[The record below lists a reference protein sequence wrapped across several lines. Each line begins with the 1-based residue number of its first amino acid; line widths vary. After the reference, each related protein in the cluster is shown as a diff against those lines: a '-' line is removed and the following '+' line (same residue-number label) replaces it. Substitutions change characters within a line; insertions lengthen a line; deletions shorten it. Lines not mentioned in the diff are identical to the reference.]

1 MDILQIV
8 GIGLLTAILILVIRE
23 QKPMFAFLL
32 ATFFGIAI
40 FLALIGKIGG
50 VVSMIEEL
58 ADRSGI
64 QSVYLKTM
72 LKIIGIA
79 YIAEFGAQI
88 VRDAGLDSIASK
100 IEFAGK
106 MLILVMAV
114 PIISIII
121 ETVLGLLPAGGGA

>member
-8 GIGLLTAILILVIRE
+8 GIGLLTTVLILVIRE

-32 ATFFGIAI
+32 AAFFGVAV
-40 FLALIGKIGG
+40 FLALIGRIEG
-50 VVSMIEEL
+50 VVTVLEEL

-64 QSVYLKTM
+64 QTVYLKTM

-88 VRDAGLDSIASK
+88 VRDAGMESVASK

-114 PIISIII
+114 PIISVII
-121 ETVLGLLPAGGGA
+121 ETVLGLLPA

>member
-1 MDILQIV
+1 MDILQVV
-8 GIGLLTAILILVIRE
+8 GIGFLATVLILVIRE
-23 QKPMFAFLL
+23 QKPMFAYLL
-32 ATFFGIAI
+32 AAFVGVAI
-40 FLALIGKIGG
+40 FLALIGQIDGVIG
-50 VVSMIEEL
+50 VLEEL

-64 QSVYLKTM
+64 PSVYLKTM

-88 VRDAGLDSIASK
+88 VRDAGLESIASK

-114 PIISIII
+114 PIISVIV
-121 ETVLGLLPAGGGA
+121 ETVLNLLPA

>member
-1 MDILQIV
+1 MSILQIV
-8 GIGLLTAILILVIRE
+8 GIGFLATVLILVIRE
-23 QKPMFAFLL
+23 QKPMFAYLL
-32 ATFFGIAI
+32 SAFVGVAI
-40 FLALIGKIGG
+40 FLAFVGKIDN
-50 VVSMIEEL
+50 VITVLEDL

-64 QSVYLKTM
+64 PTVYLKTM

-88 VRDAGLDSIASK
+88 VRDAGLESIASK

-114 PIISIII
+114 PIISVIV
-121 ETVLGLLPAGGGA
+121 ETVLNLLPA

>member
-8 GIGLLTAILILVIRE
+8 GIGLLTTVLILVIRE

-32 ATFFGIAI
+32 AAFLGVAI
-40 FLALIGKIGG
+40 FLSLIGKIDN
-50 VVSMIEEL
+50 VVSVLEEL

-64 QSVYLKTM
+64 PAVYLKTM

-88 VRDAGLDSIASK
+88 VRDAGMESIASK

-106 MLILVMAV
+106 ILILVMAV
-114 PIISIII
+114 PIISVII
-121 ETVLGLLPAGGGA
+121 ETVLNLLPA

>member
-1 MDILQIV
+1 VKPVDILQIV
-8 GIGLLTAILILVIRE
+8 GIGFLATVLILVIRE

-32 ATFFGIAI
+32 AIFVGISI
-40 FLALIGKIGG
+40 FLALVGKIDD
-50 VVSMIEEL
+50 VITVLEEL
-58 ADRSGI
+58 AERSGI
-64 QSVYLKTM
+64 PTVYLKTM

-88 VRDAGLDSIASK
+88 VRDAGLESIASK

-114 PIISIII
+114 PIISVIV
-121 ETVLGLLPAGGGA
+121 ETVLNLLPA

>member
-1 MDILQIV
+1 VDMVQIV
-8 GIGLLTAILILVIRE
+8 GIAFLATVLILVIRE

-32 ATFFGIAI
+32 AAFTGVGI
-40 FLALIGKIGG
+40 FLALVGKIGM
-50 VVSMIEEL
+50 VVSVLEEL

-64 QSVYLKTM
+64 PSVYLKTM

-79 YIAEFGAQI
+79 YVAEFGAQI
-88 VRDAGLDSIASK
+88 VRDAGLESIASK

-114 PIISIII
+114 PIISVIV
-121 ETVLGLLPAGGGA
+121 ETVLNLLPA

>member
-8 GIGLLTAILILVIRE
+8 GIAFLATVLILVIRE
-23 QKPMFAFLL
+23 QKPTFAFLL
-32 ATFFGIAI
+32 AAFTGIGI
-40 FLALIGKIGG
+40 FLALIGKIGD
-50 VVSMIEEL
+50 VVSVLDEL
-58 ADRSGI
+58 ASRSGI
-64 QSVYLKTM
+64 PAVYLKTM

-88 VRDAGLDSIASK
+88 VRDAGLESIASK

-114 PIISIII
+114 PIISVIV
-121 ETVLGLLPAGGGA
+121 ETVLNLLPA

>member
-8 GIGLLTAILILVIRE
+8 GIGFLATVLILVIRE
-23 QKPMFAFLL
+23 QKPMFAYLL
-32 ATFFGIAI
+32 ATFVGITI
-40 FLALIGKIGG
+40 FLAFVGKIDD
-50 VVSMIEEL
+50 VITVLEEL
-58 ADRSGI
+58 AERSGI
-64 QSVYLKTM
+64 PMVYLKTM

-88 VRDAGLDSIASK
+88 VRDAGLESIASK

-114 PIISIII
+114 PIISVIV
-121 ETVLGLLPAGGGA
+121 ETVLNLLPA